1 MSTRPAKLRL
11 SSGGSEHVFDGMSLE
26 EFIATEVPSPLRRRC
41 RDRDNKDKSSVN
53 CNDREST
60 PVAQNDDDRS
70 SGMPAGLD
78 TQGSNSSTT
87 VPRPEVIYII
97 LREAFLQALATSWDA
112 FDAKTHEPV
121 EHDHVMQMEKFIEEY
136 GLDMPS
142 VYSAGDALRESRP
155 SVYSAGDA
163 LRESSVQ
170 VQRLIMDSQG
180 WHRMQ
185 DASEVVMERV
195 SGAAPRFSLPI
206 SINRLYVLYMLPLSN
221 GLCGKERSLEFLV
234 EFFDGLERDG
244 LVTLCR
250 TGVDSVRTEVTEVH
264 WSHEQLLPLSIE
276 LTAKLWR

>member
-41 RDRDNKDKSSVN
+41 RDKDNKDKASVN
-53 CNDREST
+53 CNDHEST

-78 TQGSNSSTT
+78 TQGSNSSTN

-97 LREAFLQALATSWDA
+97 LREAFLHALATSWDA
-112 FDAKTHEPV
+112 FDAKTHAPV
-121 EHDHVMQMEKFIEEY
+121 VHDHVMQMEKFIEEY
-136 GLDMPS
+136 GLDM
-142 VYSAGDALRESRP
+142 P

-195 SGAAPRFSLPI
+195 SGAAPRFALPI

-221 GLCGKERSLEFLV
+221 GLCGKQRSLEFLV
-234 EFFDGLERDG
+234 EFFDGLETDG